1 MSYVI
6 VSVISLIIGGT
17 VGVFALALCME
28 SKSIEETEKEN
39 NRYDCLGNCEH
50 CIRNEGEKNEE

>member
-17 VGVFALALCME
+17 VGVFALALCVA
-28 SKSIEETEKEN
+28 SKNIEDQEKE
-39 NRYDCLGNCEH
+39 
-50 CIRNEGEKNEE
+50 NEGEKDEE

>member
-39 NRYDCLGNCEH
+39 NRYDCLDNCEH
-50 CIRNEGEKNEE
+50 CIRNEGE